1 MSYPQIESIIGKQS
15 PYLFEIDKMRR
26 EILAIPFETFY
37 EPVSVIDASHK
48 KRKIIGL
55 SPELVHAWV
64 KHVSYSSRVRMINI
78 EQGILSELD
87 SLRILTSMILA
98 RSHVEA
104 SGFACLCH
112 NELKK
117 CIETGGDSAAIEEL
131 IPQML
136 LGTSMV
142 RAQKKDDTITE
153 TLLFSEQDKI
163 PIGRLIS
170 ALDDFMFCGE
180 PSGHA
185 HSLYGFLCEFTHP
198 NMRSVMCYFDTEEHE
213 EEGWYNSYRFNS
225 KMSRDEVEM
234 VLHILI
240 RSMKAGYSACEFLN
254 RFQFHFEVGNTYI
267 GLPDEED
274 VKKVWETFFKWPEN
288 LKDKDITSG

>member
-1 MSYPQIESIIGKQS
+1 MDYPQIDSILGKDS
-15 PYLFEIDKMRR
+15 PYLIEIEKMRNS
-26 EILAIPFETFY
+26 ILSIPLDRFY

-64 KHVSYSSRVRMINI
+64 KRVSYSSRIRMINL
-78 EQGILSELD
+78 ELGALSELD
-87 SLRILTSMILA
+87 ALRVLTAMILV

-117 CIETGGDSAAIEEL
+117 CIETGDRSGVEEL

-142 RAQKKDDTITE
+142 RAQKKDESIAE
-153 TLLFSEQDKI
+153 TLLLSEQDKV

-170 ALDDFMFCGE
+170 AFDEFLSCGDTN
-180 PSGHA
+180 GHA
-185 HSLYGFLCEFTHP
+185 HTLCNTIFQLLVFCACFSCSDVRKSQFRRRRFSPSLPTK
-198 NMRSVMCYFDTEEHE
+198 YFKEPLF
-213 EEGWYNSYRFNS
+213 YRANSITFWLRP
-225 KMSRDEVEM
+225 RAAPRV
-234 VLHILI
+234 
-240 RSMKAGYSACEFLN
+240 YS
-254 RFQFHFEVGNTYI
+254 
-267 GLPDEED
+267 
-274 VKKVWETFFKWPEN
+274 
-288 LKDKDITSG
+288 S